1 MAIFNSYVKLPEG
14 TNCPILYQSVMRSGV
29 PYVQSSPPFTDWW
42 IWKASD
48 SHGMEM
54 PWYEDNTPFHCNI
67 YIQYIHFF
75 AYGSHVFTRWF
86 LRTWWLARILTG
98 IQPQPPEA
106 NQGIPYVFSWVEGDS
121 VKCQCLWLITIC
133 LHMLTGWWFATFGL
147 FFPSYWQSH
156 HPSWRSHIFP
166 RGRAQPPP
174 SWYPDPLGSR
184 LATMT
189 QRIHA
194 IPQRHGLSIYFDRS
208 CCIHVYMVGCISIY
222 WE

>member
-75 AYGSHVFTRWF
+75 CLWKPCVHPMIFENLMIGSYLDRNPATAARGKPGDSICILMGWRG
-86 LRTWWLARILTG
+86 LR
-98 IQPQPPEA
+98 EMSMSMA
-106 NQGIPYVFSWVEGDS
+106 NYNLSPYVD
-121 VKCQCLWLITIC
+121 WLVVCNIWI
-133 LHMLTGWWFATFGL
+133 
-147 FFPSYWQSH
+147 
-156 HPSWRSHIFP
+156 IFP
-166 RGRAQPPP
+166 II
-174 SWYPDPLGSR
+174 
-184 LATMT
+184 LAISSSQLTK
-189 QRIHA
+189 
-194 IPQRHGLSIYFDRS
+194 SYFS
-208 CCIHVYMVGCISIY
+208 EG
-222 WE
+222 